1 VRPAN
6 EWKGAHSL
14 AAAIADP
21 VRGQDTTLQV
31 PTLLDT

>member
-1 VRPAN
+1 MGVD
-6 EWKGAHSL
+6 SL

-21 VRGQDTTLQV
+21 ARGQDTTLQD